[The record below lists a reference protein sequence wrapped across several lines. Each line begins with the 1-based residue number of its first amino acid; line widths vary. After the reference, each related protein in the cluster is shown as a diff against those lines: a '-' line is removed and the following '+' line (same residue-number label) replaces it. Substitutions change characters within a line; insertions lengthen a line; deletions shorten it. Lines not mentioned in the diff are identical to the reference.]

1 MVSNLFFYQL
11 MLIALVWLCLML
23 HWLWPSEPAAM
34 RSTTAQPIPPT
45 RTRAKVPKPSPGLTR
60 QTPL

>member
-23 HWLWPSEPAAM
+23 HWLWHL
-34 RSTTAQPIPPT
+34 
-45 RTRAKVPKPSPGLTR
+45 SPL
-60 QTPL
+60 QSA